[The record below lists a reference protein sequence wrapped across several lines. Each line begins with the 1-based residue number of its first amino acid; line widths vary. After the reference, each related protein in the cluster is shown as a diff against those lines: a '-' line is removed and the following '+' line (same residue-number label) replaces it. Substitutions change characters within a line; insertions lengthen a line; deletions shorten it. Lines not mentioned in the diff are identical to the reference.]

1 MIKRRVLRKAEPNTS
16 NYFTR
21 LDRNVAIPPHV
32 LKIVGNATVSRL
44 QPRQLRT
51 PVRRQLQ
58 PSRAFTGGMLPVN
71 MCGPVPTARCNW
83 LVQHTPPQAPT
94 APHSPPTEG
103 NVSRED
109 APFKTMT
116 QGWRENE
123 KGGGVLVEGKTG
135 KRSLDLGKENL
146 DQTGFML

>member
-1 MIKRRVLRKAEPNTS
+1 MIKRRVLNKAEANTS

-21 LDRNVAIPPHV
+21 LERYVAIPPHV
-32 LKIVGNATVSRL
+32 LKIVENTTVSRL
-44 QPRQLRT
+44 QLQQHRI

-71 MCGPVPTARCNW
+71 MCGPVPTSRCNW

-116 QGWRENE
+116 QGWREKE
-123 KGGGVLVEGKTG
+123 KGG
-135 KRSLDLGKENL
+135 SW
-146 DQTGFML
+146 